1 MSKLTDLQRR
11 TLAATA
17 ERILPS
23 DDGPGARE
31 TRAAEY
37 ALAALGEERLRD
49 AFLLFAHGLDWI
61 EETAR
66 DAFGTGFAVTAP
78 EQQDEILR
86 RFQDHPHPALRQFFA
101 QLVHLCVE
109 GFAGPPGSGGNRDGL
124 GWRYLGYPPKEM
136 GIDGCRVPIQASV
149 TP

>member
-1 MSKLTDLQRR
+1 MSELTNLQRR

-31 TRAAEY
+31 TGAAEY

-49 AFLLFAHGLDWI
+49 IFLLFAHGLDRI

-66 DAFGTGFAVTAP
+66 EAFGTGFSVASL
-78 EQQDEILR
+78 EQQDEVLR
-86 RFQDHPHPALRQFFA
+86 RFQDHPDPALRQFFA
-101 QLVHLCVE
+101 RLVHLCVE

-124 GWRYLGYPPKEM
+124 GWRYLGYPPDEV
-136 GIDGCRVPIQASV
+136 GIDGCRVPV
-149 TP
+149 